1 MKRFYLPGYNK
12 SMKIILL
19 ILVISC
25 ANTKKLETALS
36 LDIEEKTP
44 DTRTAQTR
52 MEILHLAR
60 KYDLSSFLYTKKI
73 VIDPAIVNTK
83 WKPVITI
90 NTRYKDHPHRL
101 LAQLLHEE
109 LHWWMRDH
117 KDNVQVAIPE
127 LKATFRGVPK
137 IKGSKDPNS
146 TYRHLIICWMEFRAL
161 SKYFG
166 EEEAALVLKHFV
178 EEKRFPWIYSS
189 ILKNHRKIEKIV
201 RKYEF
206 IPDELYPRINLMR

>member
-1 MKRFYLPGYNK
+1 
-12 SMKIILL
+12 MKIFLL
-19 ILVISC
+19 ILLVSC
-25 ANTKKLETALS
+25 ANTKKVETALS
-36 LDIEEKTP
+36 LDIEELHP

-73 VIDPAIVNTK
+73 VIDPTIKETK
-83 WKPVITI
+83 WKPVITL

-101 LAQLLHEE
+101 LAQLIHEE
-109 LHWWMRDH
+109 LHWWMKDH
-117 KDNVQVAIPE
+117 KGNVQVAIPE

-137 IKGSKDPNS
+137 IKGSKDPDS
-146 TYRHLIICWMEFRAL
+146 TYRHLLICWMEFRAL

-166 EEEAALVLKHFV
+166 EEEAALVLRHFV
-178 EEKRFPWIYSS
+178 QERRFPWIYTR
-189 ILKNHRKIEKIV
+189 ILNDHRKIEKIV

-206 IPDELYPRINLMR
+206 IPDELYPKINLMR